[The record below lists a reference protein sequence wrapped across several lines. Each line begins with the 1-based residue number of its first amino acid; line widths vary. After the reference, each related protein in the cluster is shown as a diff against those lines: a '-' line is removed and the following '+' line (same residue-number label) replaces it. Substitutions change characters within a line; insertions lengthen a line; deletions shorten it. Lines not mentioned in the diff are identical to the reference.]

1 MKLGIIM
8 DPISKIN
15 IKKDSSFAMLLAAQ
29 KRGWNI
35 QYMELDDLYMDNDI
49 PVARMQYLKVA
60 DDLNKWHTLSHA
72 HVNNLSTLDIILM
85 RKDPPFDLE
94 YIYSTY
100 ILEHAQRL
108 GVLVV
113 NNPTAL
119 RSVNEKF
126 FITYF
131 PNCIPPTRISR
142 NIQVLLDFVTEHKD
156 VIIKPLDSMGGKGIY
171 RITEVNDNAESKLR
185 SITKNGT
192 GFIMAQKFLPEITAG
207 DKRILL
213 INGKPVPYALAR
225 VPTNINLKGNLAQ
238 GAIGKGIELTDR
250 DKWICDQVGSK
261 LSDMGLIF
269 VGIDII
275 GNYLTEI
282 NVTSPTC
289 IRDLDSLFD
298 ISIAE
303 QLMDAIEERKQ
314 EHI

>member
-1 MKLGIIM
+1 
-8 DPISKIN
+8 
-15 IKKDSSFAMLLAAQ
+15 
-29 KRGWNI
+29 
-35 QYMELDDLYMDNDI
+35 
-49 PVARMQYLKVA
+49 
-60 DDLNKWHTLSHA
+60 
-72 HVNNLSTLDIILM
+72 
-85 RKDPPFDLE
+85 
-94 YIYSTY
+94 
-100 ILEHAQRL
+100 
-108 GVLVV
+108 VLVV

-142 NIQVLLDFVTEHKD
+142 NTRVLLDFVTEHKD

-225 VPTNINLKGNLAQ
+225 VPTNTNLKGNLAQ

-289 IRDLDSLFD
+289 IRDLDSLFN

-314 EHI
+314 EYI